1 MWPFGKKI
9 DNQSA
14 SPDEVS
20 TSQSE
25 APSRSVRAEMLWKA
39 GSVYLR
45 RKQYLKAIASL
56 SEAQELEPSRLEG
69 RLNLGAALY
78 LAQRPDEA
86 LGHLKYVLAFDPQNT
101 IALLN
106 LAATYD
112 ALGRIDESI
121 ATLEQLVADRPNWA
135 DANYNLA
142 VAYLKQERLDDAT
155 LALRRELTLN
165 PKHEAARTLL
175 NEVHL
180 KPRRKPIETPTDET
194 PGEETGQQIIKSAE
208 GRTEE

>member
-9 DNQSA
+9 DDQSA
-14 SPDEVS
+14 SPEEIS
-20 TSQSE
+20 TSSGE

-39 GSVYLR
+39 GSRYLA

-78 LAQRPDEA
+78 LAQRPEEA

-101 IALLN
+101 VALLN

-121 ATLEQLVADRPNWA
+121 ATLEKLVHDRPNWS
-135 DANYNLA
+135 DANFNLA

-155 LALRRELTLN
+155 AALRRELTLN

-180 KPRRKPIETPTDET
+180 KPRRKKAQENSEITAPETS
-194 PGEETGQQIIKSAE
+194 EE
-208 GRTEE
+208 

>member
-1 MWPFGKKI
+1 MMWPFGTKK
-9 DNQSA
+9 
-14 SPDEVS
+14 
-20 TSQSE
+20 T
-25 APSRSVRAEMLWKA
+25 APTAAPGNDLAPADSVRAEMLWKA

-56 SEAQELEPSRLEG
+56 LEAHELEPSRLEG

-86 LGHLKYVLAFDPQNT
+86 LEHLKYVLAFDPQNT

-112 ALGRIDESI
+112 ALGQTDNAI
-121 ATLEQLVADRPNWA
+121 ATLEQLVKDRPNWA

-142 VAYLKQERLDDAT
+142 VAYLKQERLEDAT

-165 PKHEAARTLL
+165 PKHDAARTLL

-180 KPRRKPIETPTDET
+180 KPRRKPAPESDQKPETQAGNDAE
-194 PGEETGQQIIKSAE
+194 ISAD
-208 GRTEE
+208 